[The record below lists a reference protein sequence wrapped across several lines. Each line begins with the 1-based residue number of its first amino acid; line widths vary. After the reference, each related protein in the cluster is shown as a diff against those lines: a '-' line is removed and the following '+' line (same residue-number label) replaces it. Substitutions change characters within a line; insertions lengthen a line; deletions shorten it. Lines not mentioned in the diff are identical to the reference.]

1 MGLNKYGHNSMTYQH
16 YDSTLDIILLVIFLS
31 VLTTFYIF
39 CIRSPNR
46 HLVPRD
52 WKFFK
57 LTSFVNYNHYK
68 CYKYKM
74 FYCSNLK
81 DILQNIT
88 KYYKIF
94 SIFTLWH
101 IMTF

>member
-1 MGLNKYGHNSMTYQH
+1 MNTAIIATYQH

-81 DILQNIT
+81 EILQNIT
-88 KYYKIF
+88 KYFQYSHYGI
-94 SIFTLWH
+94 L
-101 IMTF
+101 